1 MANVTIRDVKQV
13 YWARVIAQCKRDKI
27 EKGVTVSQWCVDH
40 GIREKS
46 YWYYHKKLGNQLA
59 EELFEQEHMDT
70 SVIPAVS
77 FLPLEP
83 PAAEAVVI
91 KDSGVILRCGS
102 VSVEVKDTI
111 SDSLLERLI
120 KVMANV

>member
-1 MANVTIRDVKQV
+1 LYLETLIGYLENLGRNGDRYMANVTIRDVKQV

-59 EELFEQEHMDT
+59 EELLNRNIWTH
-70 SVIPAVS
+70 P
-77 FLPLEP
+77 
-83 PAAEAVVI
+83 
-91 KDSGVILRCGS
+91 
-102 VSVEVKDTI
+102 
-111 SDSLLERLI
+111 
-120 KVMANV
+120 